1 MSRFE
6 QDSNPLPLQ
15 YRCDVRKKVARKK
28 FEIHRGE
35 MVLYFY
41 SFDREANHA
50 LCYQIKQ
57 HGKYNFEF
65 TVTAFEFNVSLLA
78 HSHFMITFRAEWFQS
93 PPLPQIVSTCINQS

>member
-41 SFDREANHA
+41 SFDREVNH
-50 LCYQIKQ
+50 
-57 HGKYNFEF
+57 
-65 TVTAFEFNVSLLA
+65 TVS
-78 HSHFMITFRAEWFQS
+78 S
-93 PPLPQIVSTCINQS
+93 PLPDKATWKIQF